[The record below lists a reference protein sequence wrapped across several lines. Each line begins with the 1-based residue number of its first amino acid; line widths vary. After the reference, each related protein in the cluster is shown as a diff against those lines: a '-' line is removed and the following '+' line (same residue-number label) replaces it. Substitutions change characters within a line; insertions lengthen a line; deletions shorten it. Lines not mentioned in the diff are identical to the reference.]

1 MEVLEVTGTDY
12 STAIELPVSRDR
24 PIAKHQKSPGG
35 NGKMGGKKNPD
46 APRLAGK
53 ALGELQKADQ
63 ATTEANRM
71 ILWLH
76 QGKRTFVRVSEFAK
90 VGLCHDMTAPP
101 RTRTVGTREPGIP
114 RARARA

>member
-12 STAIELPVSRDR
+12 RTAIELPTSRER

-53 ALGELQKADQ
+53 ALSELQKADQ
-63 ATTEANRM
+63 AVTAQNKM

-76 QGKRTFVRVSEFAK
+76 NGKRTFVRASEVANAQ
-90 VGLCHDMTAPP
+90 V
-101 RTRTVGTREPGIP
+101 
-114 RARARA
+114 

>member
-12 STAIELPVSRDR
+12 RTAIELPTSRER

-53 ALGELQKADQ
+53 ALSELQKADQ
-63 ATTEANRM
+63 AVTAQNRM

-76 QGKRTFVRVSEFAK
+76 EGKRTFVRASEF
-90 VGLCHDMTAPP
+90 TNAP
-101 RTRTVGTREPGIP
+101 V
-114 RARARA
+114 